1 MVCANLLKRNWLLY
15 VVIFGSII
23 QCNVAKTVHRFKATK
38 KPCTKHVFQGE
49 IVLPTLRETLP
60 TSIPISPKIA
70 TTGSPLKTKT
80 PCTKS
85 HRKTTE
91 RLTTSARATENVE
104 ATVNHKTDEL
114 MTTPASTTCKE
125 VDCVLG
131 EWSPWSDCSA
141 SCGNTGVTVRQR
153 QVTRAIMLCAD

>member
-1 MVCANLLKRNWLLY
+1 
-15 VVIFGSII
+15 
-23 QCNVAKTVHRFKATK
+23 VHRFKATK

-131 EWSPWSDCSA
+131 SRMESLERLFSNLWKYWSYSA
-141 SCGNTGVTVRQR
+141 SKTGNASDNVVRGLIHGN
-153 QVTRAIMLCAD
+153 VGTWCL